1 MPVLVRALERG
12 LALGQDLVLG
22 QVRELEQGLRAQG
35 QAAPAWVLDRGQ
47 ALGKGDLGPAAL
59 KDRTDLVLVM
69 EPAIAVLARQT
80 VRALAPVWAGM
91 DPAPV
96 GTNASPFSL
105 LKRSPHPI
113 PLSQCGVIQGEG
125 APLTR

>member
-47 ALGKGDLGPAAL
+47 ALAKGALDPVAL
-59 KDRTDLVLVM
+59 KDRTATDLVM
-69 EPAIAVLARQT
+69 EPATVVLVRQT
-80 VRALAPVWAGM
+80 VRALAPVWAGL
-91 DPAPV
+91 DPAPAAINATPSCILWDPPPLLTPFVKV
-96 GTNASPFSL
+96 G
-105 LKRSPHPI
+105 
-113 PLSQCGVIQGEG
+113 
-125 APLTR
+125 